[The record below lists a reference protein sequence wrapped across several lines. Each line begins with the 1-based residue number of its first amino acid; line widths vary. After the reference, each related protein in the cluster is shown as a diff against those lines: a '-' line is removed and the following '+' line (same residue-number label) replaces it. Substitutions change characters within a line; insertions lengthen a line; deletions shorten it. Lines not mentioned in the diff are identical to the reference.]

1 MGLGERKGA
10 FERMKQ
16 PFYYLSGW
24 THLGFVVI
32 IKLPQDLQEKLKK
45 VYDAVTV
52 SKKDRYIR
60 YINHG
65 FVTASH
71 KRPVADFYRRF
82 ERRF

>member
-1 MGLGERKGA
+1 
-10 FERMKQ
+10 MKQ

-24 THLGFVVI
+24 THLGFVQI
-32 IKLPQDLQEKLKK
+32 LNLSEDLQKKLKNIN
-45 VYDAVTV
+45 DAVTV

-71 KRPVADFYRRF
+71 RRPIADFYRRF
-82 ERRF
+82 KRRF